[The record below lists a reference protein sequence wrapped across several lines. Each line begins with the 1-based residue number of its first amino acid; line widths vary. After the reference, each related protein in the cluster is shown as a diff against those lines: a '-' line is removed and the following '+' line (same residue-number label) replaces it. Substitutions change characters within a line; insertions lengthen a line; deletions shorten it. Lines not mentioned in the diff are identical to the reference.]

1 MGLEEDHDVEQHV
14 VGHEQ
19 DRTGVVTTALDHIRC
34 LHVAALPHH
43 LVHQP
48 HVGQGAV

>member
-19 DRTGVVTTALDHIRC
+19 DRTRAVSTRLDQIRC
-34 LHVAALPHH
+34 FHVAALPRY
-43 LVHQP
+43 LQ
-48 HVGQGAV
+48 Q